1 MRFTLSRKSI
11 YNQNYY
17 ERGIQTGLSLYTD
30 FHWIPELTIP
40 MAMAIIDYLGIKR
53 GQRIY
58 DHGCAKG
65 YMVKAFRWLGREAY
79 GSDISEYALSKA
91 DPDVTKFLSKDPPKQ
106 HFHFTISK
114 DTLEHMQLKDIKRLL
129 TKLDSNVLFV
139 IVPLGDGK
147 RYFIPAYELDK
158 THIHKQPLDWWI
170 DLIKYCGWKIKSAV
184 PLVPGIKDNWNYQ
197 SEGNAFIIAEKK

>member
-1 MRFTLSRKSI
+1 MSRKTPYS
-11 YNQNYY
+11 YSYY

-30 FHWIPELTIP
+30 YRWIPDLTIP

-53 GQRIY
+53 GQKVL

-79 GSDISEYALSKA
+79 GCDISEYALDKA
-91 DPDVTKFLSKDPPKQ
+91 DPDILGFLSKDLPKQ

-114 DTLEHMQLKDIKRLL
+114 DTFEHMKLKDIKRLL
-129 TKLDSNVLFV
+129 TNLDSKVLFV

-158 THIHKQPLDWWI
+158 THIHRQSLSWWTA
-170 DLIKYCGWKIKSAV
+170 LIKSTGWNIKSAV
-184 PLVPGIKDNWNYQ
+184 PTVPGIKDNWNYQ
-197 SEGNAFIIAEKK
+197 SEGNAFIVAER